1 MEYVDQYIEKFKK
14 VKAIKEKYG
23 LNVDD
28 IDDTVQSM
36 KEYRVTTPVVGNF
49 STGKS
54 SLINAVIGRP
64 LLGVEITPETAV
76 PTEVYYGNDNVYQYS
91 KAGCIRRKIEDLP
104 LRDLT
109 IKDTDL
115 LRIEVNNE
123 FLSEIPSVS
132 IVDLPGFDTSI
143 ELHNKA
149 IDQYWPNSLAYLL
162 VVSSDEP
169 VLKESILDL
178 MKELKS
184 HDIPVYVVLTKCNR
198 LSDEEIKE
206 CVSLLKETV
215 SKALELDDIPV
226 ACVDSYGNVKVDEIK
241 DILREIQTQTGDIF
255 INKYS
260 RLLAITA
267 RYAEVY
273 LLERIDKSK
282 LSSSELEQEQE
293 KILKNIRDL
302 EDKIEKEKNI
312 FKDQADICIKA
323 IRERITN
330 NLLANQTTISVML
343 ENGAD
348 ITDKINYIVRN
359 AVTVGIRTEFEPKLQ
374 KYVEHIASAINVEF
388 PENDATML
396 NIKNFT
402 SDNIVTTVSRTA
414 LPVALASVGAVLLSI
429 PGGIIAA
436 IVGVVGDVILNVKS
450 SAKKKREIDKAA
462 EQVVTTV
469 AKQAADSVETEIRNY
484 IKGVNQQI
492 ENDVLKQREV
502 LSKSLDD
509 VRKDLEYEELSK
521 SSEID
526 DLTRDL
532 LVIQSIT
539 K

>member
-469 AKQAADSVETEIRNY
+469 AKQAADSVETEIGNY